1 MRFNKLTKTSKLN
14 EDKYS
19 DTLDNV
25 KKMISSLN
33 AGDAPLDVG
42 HSIYDLVFSSL
53 RLLSQFVYKHPEFKE
68 DYTQELSQKIYK
80 IKSKFK

>member
-1 MRFNKLTKTSKLN
+1 MKFSKLTKTSRLN

-33 AGDAPLDVG
+33 VNDAPLDVG